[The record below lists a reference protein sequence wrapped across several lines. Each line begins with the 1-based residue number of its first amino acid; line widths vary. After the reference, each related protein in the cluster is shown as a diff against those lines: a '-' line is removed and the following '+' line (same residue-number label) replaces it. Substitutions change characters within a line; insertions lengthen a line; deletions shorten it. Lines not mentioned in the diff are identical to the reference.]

1 MKEVFL
7 DAASNTAIDRKVLRK
22 IRPYMTEKFVGNS
35 RSIHDFGIRASIE
48 VEKARKKISEI
59 VCVEQKNVIFTS
71 GATESNN
78 MVIKGLAYRELSSKK
93 AKKNQKRH
101 IICSATE
108 HDSVINACK
117 QLEKIGFKVDYV
129 SPNKE
134 GGITLDDVKELFT
147 DNTLLIC
154 VMSVNNELGTMNQ
167 VKQITSYAK
176 EKGVFSLVDCTQL
189 VGYGGPSLELGFLYP
204 NADYFSFSGHKIYG
218 PEGTGC
224 LIVNNEDAL
233 EALVGNGLIVGGAQ
247 EEGIRGGTSNVPG
260 IVGIATALERMY
272 SYKMQLSLIYND
284 LYEYLTN
291 QLSNVFGDKWHLN
304 AIPRHKN
311 IISLNFE
318 CLSNSES
325 VSLSLAEELAIQGVA
340 VSAGSACD
348 SQHDESEGDFNPS
361 HVLVALGLNEHGIR
375 STVRVSF
382 NRKTTRRDVDLLVRA
397 LQNIYTKEIL
407 VND

>member
-7 DAASNTAIDRKVLRK
+7 DAASNTAVDRKVLRK
-22 IRPYMTEKFVGNS
+22 MKPYMTEKFVGNS

-48 VEKARKKISEI
+48 VEKARKKISKI

-129 SPNKE
+129 SPNEE
-134 GGITLDDVKELFT
+134 GIITLDEVKELFT
-147 DNTLLIC
+147 ENTLLIC

-189 VGYGGPSLELGFLYP
+189 VGYGGPSLELNFLYP

-224 LIVNNEDAL
+224 LIVGNEDAL
-233 EALVGNGLIVGGAQ
+233 EALSGNGLIVGGAQ

-272 SYKMQLSLIYND
+272 SYKMQLSLMYND

-318 CLSNSES
+318 RLFSGVSES
-325 VSLSLAEELAIQGVA
+325 LESLAEELAIQGVA

-348 SQHDESEGDFNPS
+348 SQHNESEGDFNPS
-361 HVLVALGLNEHGIR
+361 HVLVALGLNECGIR

-397 LQNIYTKEIL
+397 LQNIYNKL
-407 VND
+407 K